1 MTPAAGKPASPS
13 ASASRPAPPP
23 APGVLPHWAETVRRK
38 YVGGEAS
45 MFVLYHNVF
54 DEILYNDKYW
64 SLVDFLSEVL
74 LKDNKDTILAYD
86 PSAGVRYAKR
96 TGSATT
102 EPLGANKPPEEVLA
116 LIEQEIMLRSSAAL
130 IISYAGSIAP
140 PGEENFLSWA
150 DRMAAIRLHRWSMS
164 PQLES
169 KDNVVF
175 LLTESLAELNPKI
188 VANPRVAA
196 VEVPLPDADERAA
209 VIRKTDPGIDAQHVV
224 RLAEHSAG
232 LRSVQLAQL
241 LTPRATEAMD
251 DTERLSLIRSLLGAS
266 PDAEERAGK
275 LAAITRGMEPDEI
288 RHLINP
294 AHPLPETDA
303 GDPYAEII
311 ELVHR
316 RKREIIEKECSGL
329 IEFVDARLGLES
341 VGGADA
347 IKAELMQIAAAIQS
361 GDRHRVPMGL
371 LFVGPMGT
379 GKTFIA
385 KAFVKASGLSAVTL
399 KNFRSKWVGS
409 TEANLEKVLG
419 MVKALGPII
428 LIIDEGDRSFG
439 GASEDSDGG
448 TSSRVIARLKEF
460 MSDPDNR
467 GQVLFIL
474 MTNRPDKLDI
484 DIKRAGRIDRKI
496 PFFYPD
502 TPEDVEAV
510 LKAIFTRYKLGDAID
525 WSKERARTSA
535 RLVGYSNADLEAVCL
550 LALNMGGEG
559 SSVDADLF
567 ARAVDDYVPARDA
580 GMLEYM
586 EMLAVFE
593 ASRRSMLPKRYRDMS
608 QDDFNARL
616 RQLKLELRL

>member
-1 MTPAAGKPASPS
+1 MAPARPAAP
-13 ASASRPAPPP
+13 
-23 APGVLPHWAETVRRK
+23 LPRWAESVRRK
-38 YVGGEAS
+38 YIGGEAS
-45 MFVLYHNVF
+45 MFILHHNVF
-54 DEILYNDKYW
+54 DEILYGGTFY
-64 SLVDFLSEVL
+64 SLIDFLSEVL
-74 LKDNKDTILAYD
+74 LKDNKDTIIVYD

-96 TGSATT
+96 TSTLGT
-102 EPLGANKPPEEVLA
+102 EPVRPNRPPEEALA
-116 LIEQEIMLRSSAAL
+116 DIEHEILLRQSAAL
-130 IISYAGSIAP
+130 IVSYAGSIAP
-140 PGEENFLSWA
+140 PGEENFLSQA

-164 PQLES
+164 PELES

-175 LLTESLAELNPKI
+175 LLSESLAELNAKI

-196 VEVPLPDADERAA
+196 VEIPLPDLDERAA
-209 VIRKTDPGIDAQHVV
+209 VLRKVDAEMHEDNVE

-232 LRSVQLAQL
+232 LRAVQIAQL
-241 LTPRATEAMD
+241 LTPRSAESALGD
-251 DTERLSLIRSLLGAS
+251 KERLELIRSLLGGSA
-266 PDAEERAGK
+266 DAEQRADK
-275 LAAITRGMEPDEI
+275 LAAITRGMDTEEI

-294 AHPLPETDA
+294 DHPLPETDA
-303 GDPYAEII
+303 GDPYAEVI

-316 RKREIIEKECSGL
+316 RKREIIEKECAGL
-329 IEFVDARLGLES
+329 IEFVDARHGLEA
-341 VGGADA
+341 VGGAED
-347 IKAELMQIAAAIQS
+347 IKRELLQIAAAIKS

-439 GASEDSDGG
+439 GQSEDTDGG

-460 MSDPDNR
+460 MSEPDNR

-510 LKAIFTRYKLGDAID
+510 LKAIFARYKLGEAID
-525 WSKERARTSA
+525 WAAARDTTSA
-535 RLVGYSNADLEAVCL
+535 KLVGYSNADLEAVCL
-550 LALNMGGEG
+550 LALNMAGEG
-559 SSVDADLF
+559 STVD
-567 ARAVDDYVPARDA
+567 RACFESAIADYVPARDA

-593 ASRRSMLPKRYRDMS
+593 ASRRSMLPQRYRDMS
-608 QDDFNARL
+608 QEDFNLRL
-616 RQLKLELRL
+616 RELKRELRL

>member
-1 MTPAAGKPASPS
+1 MATARPAAATP
-13 ASASRPAPPP
+13 
-23 APGVLPHWAETVRRK
+23 LPRWAETVRRK

-45 MFVLYHNVF
+45 MFILHHNVF
-54 DEILYNDKYW
+54 DEILHGDTFH
-64 SLVDFLSEVL
+64 SLVEFLSEVL
-74 LKDNKDTILAYD
+74 LKDNKDTIIVYD

-96 TGSATT
+96 TSTLGT
-102 EPLGANKPPEEVLA
+102 EPVRPNKPPDEALA
-116 LIEQEIMLRSSAAL
+116 DIEHEILLRHSAAL
-130 IISYAGSIAP
+130 IVSYAGSIAP
-140 PGEENFLSWA
+140 PGEENFLSHA
-150 DRMAAIRLHRWSMS
+150 DRMNAIRLHRWSMS
-164 PQLES
+164 PELET

-175 LLTESLAELNPKI
+175 LLSESLAELNAKL

-196 VEVPLPDADERAA
+196 IEVPLPDLDERAA
-209 VIRKTDPGIDAQHVV
+209 VIRKVDPGMHEDDVE

-232 LRSVQLAQL
+232 LRAVQIAQL
-241 LTPRATEAMD
+241 LTPRSTDNALGER
-251 DTERLSLIRSLLGAS
+251 ERLELIRSLLGTSADAQQRAS
-266 PDAEERAGK
+266 K
-275 LAAITRGMEPDEI
+275 LAAITRGMDTEEI

-303 GDPYAEII
+303 GDPFAEVI

-329 IEFVDARLGLES
+329 IEFIDARHGLEA
-341 VGGADA
+341 VGGNEG
-347 IKAELMQIAAAIQS
+347 IKQELMQIAAAIKS
-361 GDRHRVPMGL
+361 GDKHRVPMGL

-439 GASEDSDGG
+439 GQSEDTDGG

-460 MSDPDNR
+460 MSEPDNR

-502 TPEDVEAV
+502 TPDDVEAV
-510 LKAIFTRYKLGDAID
+510 LRAIFARYKLGDAID
-525 WSKERARTSA
+525 WAAARETTTA
-535 RLVGYSNADLEAVCL
+535 KLVGYSNADLEAVCL
-550 LALNMGGEG
+550 LALNMAGEG
-559 SSVDADLF
+559 STIDQ
-567 ARAVDDYVPARDA
+567 ARFERAIADYVPARDA

-593 ASRRSMLPKRYRDMS
+593 ASRRSMLPQRYRDMT
-608 QDDFNARL
+608 QDAFNTRL
-616 RQLKLELRL
+616 RELKRELRI

>member
-1 MTPAAGKPASPS
+1 MAPARPAAS
-13 ASASRPAPPP
+13 
-23 APGVLPHWAETVRRK
+23 LPRWAESVRRK
-38 YVGGEAS
+38 YIGGEAS
-45 MFVLYHNVF
+45 MFILHHNVF
-54 DEILYNDKYW
+54 DEILYGGTFY
-64 SLVDFLSEVL
+64 SLIDFLSEVL
-74 LKDNKDTILAYD
+74 LKDNKDTIIVYD

-96 TGSATT
+96 TSTLGT
-102 EPLGANKPPEEVLA
+102 EPVRPNRPPEEALA
-116 LIEQEIMLRSSAAL
+116 DIEHEILLRQSAAL
-130 IISYAGSIAP
+130 IVSYAGSIAP
-140 PGEENFLSWA
+140 PGEENFLSQA

-164 PQLES
+164 PELES

-175 LLTESLAELNPKI
+175 LLSESLAELNAKI

-196 VEVPLPDADERAA
+196 VEIPLPDLDERAA
-209 VIRKTDPGIDAQHVV
+209 VLRKVDAEMHEDNVE

-232 LRSVQLAQL
+232 LRAVQIAQL
-241 LTPRATEAMD
+241 LTPRSADSALGD
-251 DTERLSLIRSLLGAS
+251 KERLELIRSLLGGSA
-266 PDAEERAGK
+266 DAEHRADK
-275 LAAITRGMEPDEI
+275 LAAITRGMDTEEI

-294 AHPLPETDA
+294 DHPLPETDA
-303 GDPYAEII
+303 GDPYAEVI

-316 RKREIIEKECSGL
+316 RKREIIEKECAGL
-329 IEFVDARLGLES
+329 IEFVDARHGLEA
-341 VGGADA
+341 VGGAED
-347 IKAELMQIAAAIQS
+347 IKRELLQIAAAIKS

-439 GASEDSDGG
+439 GQSEDTDGG

-510 LKAIFTRYKLGDAID
+510 LKAIFARYKLGEAID
-525 WSKERARTSA
+525 WVAARDTTSA
-535 RLVGYSNADLEAVCL
+535 KLVGYSNADLEAVCL
-550 LALNMGGEG
+550 LALNMAGEG
-559 SSVDADLF
+559 STVD
-567 ARAVDDYVPARDA
+567 RACFEGAIADYVPARDA

-593 ASRRSMLPKRYRDMS
+593 ASRRSMLPQRYRDMS
-608 QDDFNARL
+608 QEDFNLRL
-616 RQLKLELRL
+616 RELKRELRL

>member
-1 MTPAAGKPASPS
+1 MAAA
-13 ASASRPAPPP
+13 RPEAAP
-23 APGVLPHWAETVRRK
+23 LPRWAESVRRK
-38 YVGGEAS
+38 YIGGEAS
-45 MFVLYHNVF
+45 MFILHRNVF
-54 DEILYNDKYW
+54 DEILHGGKFL
-64 SLVDFLSEVL
+64 SLIDFLSEVL
-74 LKDNKDTILAYD
+74 LKDNKDTIIVYD

-96 TGSATT
+96 TSTLGT
-102 EPLGANKPPEEVLA
+102 EPVRPNRAPEDALA
-116 LIEQEIMLRSSAAL
+116 DIEHEILLRHSAAL

-140 PGEENFLSWA
+140 PGEENFLAHA

-164 PQLES
+164 PELES

-175 LLTESLAELNPKI
+175 LLSESLAELNAKL

-196 VEVPLPDADERAA
+196 IEIPLPDLDERAA
-209 VIRKTDPGIDAQHVV
+209 AIRQIDPAMPEHDVG
-224 RLAEHSAG
+224 RLAAHSAG
-232 LRSVQLAQL
+232 LRAVQIAQL
-241 LTPRATEAMD
+241 LTPRSTDNALGER
-251 DTERLSLIRSLLGAS
+251 ERLELIRSLLGAS
-266 PDAEERAGK
+266 ADAEQRAGK
-275 LAAITRGMEPDEI
+275 LAALTRGMDTDEI

-294 AHPLPETDA
+294 DHPLPETDA
-303 GDPYAEII
+303 GDPYAAVI

-316 RKREIIEKECSGL
+316 RKREIIEKECAGL
-329 IEFVDARLGLES
+329 IEFVDARHGLEA
-341 VGGADA
+341 VGGNDG
-347 IKAELMQIAAAIQS
+347 IKQELLQVAAAIRS

-385 KAFVKASGLSAVTL
+385 KAFVKDSGLSAVTL

-439 GASEDSDGG
+439 GQSEDTDGG

-460 MSDPDNR
+460 MSEPDNR

-502 TPEDVEAV
+502 TAEDVEAV
-510 LKAIFTRYKLGDAID
+510 LRAIFARYRLGEAID
-525 WSKERARTSA
+525 WTAARAATSA

-550 LALNMGGEG
+550 LALSFAGEG
-559 SSVDADLF
+559 STVDQACF
-567 ARAVDDYVPARDA
+567 ERAVADYVPARDA

-593 ASRRSMLPKRYRDMS
+593 ASRRSLLPQRYRDMS
-608 QDDFNARL
+608 QDDFNVRL
-616 RQLKLELRL
+616 RELKRELRI